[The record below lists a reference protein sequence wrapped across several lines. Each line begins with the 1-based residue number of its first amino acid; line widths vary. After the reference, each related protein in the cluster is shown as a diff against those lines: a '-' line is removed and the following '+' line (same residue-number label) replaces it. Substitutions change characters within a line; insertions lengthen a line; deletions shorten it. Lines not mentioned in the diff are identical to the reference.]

1 MSSEKIIINTSKAP
15 EAIGPYNQAILAGGF
30 LYISGQIP
38 LHPETMELVS
48 EDVKDQ
54 THQVFKNLKSIL
66 EKADYNWEDV
76 VKASV
81 FIKDMD
87 DFGCINEVYSEY
99 FTKNQPARECV
110 EVARLPK
117 DVQVEISLIAWKDRK

>member
-15 EAIGPYNQAILAGGF
+15 EAIGPYNQAILAGSF

-38 LHPETMELVS
+38 LNPETMELVS

-66 EKADYNWEDV
+66 EKADYSWEDV

-81 FIKDMD
+81 FIKNMD
-87 DFGCINEVYSEY
+87 DFGSNNEVYS
-99 FTKNQPARECV
+99 
-110 EVARLPK
+110 
-117 DVQVEISLIAWKDRK
+117 